1 MAEPLFIAVDTAII
15 GHLGAPQLAALG
27 IAATVLQTA
36 VGLTVFLAY
45 ATTPIV
51 ARRLGEGDRAGA
63 VRAGID
69 GLWIALAV
77 GALLVA
83 IGVPFSGTIAGAF
96 GADAA
101 VAADAT
107 AYLAIG
113 VAGLPAM
120 LIVLAATGL
129 FRGLQDT
136 RTPLWVL
143 AGGFA
148 ANAAL
153 NAILVFP
160 AGLGL
165 IGSAVG
171 TVIAQW
177 AMALTML
184 AIVVVRAR
192 REGVGLMPAR
202 VGLTASATLGGWLL
216 LRTLTLRAVLV
227 GVVVAAAQHG
237 TVALASIQ
245 VLFTVFST
253 AAFALDALAIAGQAM
268 VGLALGRAD
277 REGARAV
284 LRRLLQLSVLGG
296 VAVGLLLAA
305 LSVPLA
311 ALFTPDPAVRGIVAA
326 GILVIAIGL
335 PVGAVVWSLD
345 GVLIGAGDGR
355 YLAIAGVINLV
366 VVAPV
371 LVLLA
376 GVPWSALWSVVALQ
390 AAFSV
395 LYMLVRLA
403 TLGVRARGDRW
414 MRARV

>member
-1 MAEPLFIAVDTAII
+1 M
-15 GHLGAPQLAALG
+15 
-27 IAATVLQTA
+27 LQTA
-36 VGLTVFLAY
+36 VGLTIFLAY

-51 ARRLGEGDRAGA
+51 ARRLGEGDHAGA

-69 GLWIALAV
+69 GLWIAVAV

-83 IGVPFSGTIAGAF
+83 IGVPASGALARAF

-101 VAADAT
+101 VTADAT
-107 AYLAIG
+107 TYLAIG

-136 RTPLWVL
+136 RTPLWIL

-165 IGSAVG
+165 IGSAIG

-177 AMALTML
+177 AMAMTML
-184 AIVVVRAR
+184 TIVVIRAR
-192 REGVGLMPAR
+192 RDGVPLAPGR
-202 VGLTASATLGGWLL
+202 VGLLASATLGGWLF

-245 VLFTVFST
+245 VLFTVFSA

-268 VGLALGRAD
+268 VGLALGRGD
-277 REGARAV
+277 RAGARAI
-284 LRRLLQLSVLGG
+284 LRRLVQLALVGG
-296 VAVGLLLAA
+296 IGVGVLLAA
-305 LSVPLA
+305 LSTPLA
-311 ALFTPDPAVRGIVAA
+311 AVFTPDPAVRAVVAA
-326 GILVIAIGL
+326 GTLVIAAGL
-335 PVGAVVWSLD
+335 PVGAIVWSLD

-371 LVLLA
+371 LVVLT
-376 GVPWSALWSVVALQ
+376 GVPWSTLWSVVAIQ
-390 AAFSV
+390 AAFSL
-395 LYMLVRLA
+395 LYMLVRLG
-403 TLGVRARGDRW
+403 TLGSRALGDRW
-414 MRARV
+414 MHARV